1 VFSVEHPIYSAPGHP
16 AWSET
21 GDGRRIW
28 PLEGYMREGP
38 REIDWFGA
46 RVAKRHRLM
55 STTLNALIGAGFAI
69 RHVEEWRPTDAQ
81 IAAKPSLAV
90 ELERPMF
97 LLVAAGRRS

>member
-1 VFSVEHPIYSAPGHP
+1 
-16 AWSET
+16 
-21 GDGRRIW
+21 
-28 PLEGYMREGP
+28 
-38 REIDWFGA
+38 
-46 RVAKRHRLM
+46 M